1 MPRAGCTSQSRA
13 SAQARGARDA
23 GASAPLQT
31 GRGGGGGQPLQWPIW
46 GLPPSPR
53 FLCPHRH
60 PSWRGHCLVLGDR
73 CLDLRGRKAE
83 ATLGGHAEPWGG
95 GTHREPLPY
104 LVKSVAEGA
113 GLAGVDP
120 GPTAA
125 PGQDQ
130 QPGTPAASGPH
141 GGKGPASNARVL
153 WAWGPSSTE
162 LGRREPGPCGAASS
176 PPDPRTRPRRRPV
189 AHDLSALSPVLA
201 RCLQPA
207 SRTPRSLPS
216 TEHPASPSGRLPGTP

>member
-13 SAQARGARDA
+13 SAQARGARDT

-31 GRGGGGGQPLQWPIW
+31 GRGVAVGNHSSGPFGGSHPRPAFCAPTGAHPGEAIAWCLGTGAWISEVGRLRPPW
-46 GLPPSPR
+46 G
-53 FLCPHRH
+53 
-60 PSWRGHCLVLGDR
+60 
-73 CLDLRGRKAE
+73 
-83 ATLGGHAEPWGG
+83 ATLSPGG

-120 GPTAA
+120 GPKAA

-162 LGRREPGPCGAASS
+162 LGRLEPGPRGDASS
-176 PPDPRTRPRRRPV
+176 PPDPRTRP
-189 AHDLSALSPVLA
+189 
-201 RCLQPA
+201 
-207 SRTPRSLPS
+207 
-216 TEHPASPSGRLPGTP
+216 